1 MRSNTKVILLS
12 NNKSKMLFLGKVEV
26 DNPDSR
32 RTIVLLD
39 KPNKLPRFGSRVFT
53 KKTDDYSFLGKIRD
67 LIGPVK
73 NPWVIISRNTKEQ
86 IDVGT
91 DVYFS
96 KIKKKSKGR
105 TGKRSSN

>member
-1 MRSNTKVILLS
+1 MIVLKND
-12 NNKSKMLFLGKVEV
+12 KSKMLFLGKVEV

-32 RTIVLLD
+32 RTIVLLS

-53 KKTDDYSFLGKIRD
+53 KKMEEYSFIGKIRA

-73 NPWVIISRNTKEQ
+73 NPWVIISKNTKEQ
-86 IDVGT
+86 IDIGT
-91 DVYFS
+91 EVYFS

-105 TGKRSSN
+105 TGKRGSN